1 MNIGTRIKQQ
11 RHVSGFSQKDL
22 ASRAGVSKSLISKL
36 ELGNSKSG
44 ETLKLLPI
52 AIALKVSPEW
62 LHTGC
67 GSVDGSLQAN
77 FPITYE
83 PSKYL
88 GIQPLPT
95 TRAAT
100 TRAATRADVKPAP
113 IVFSRS
119 WIADALARDPD
130 DLVAMTIDGDSMEPA
145 FRAGDF
151 IIVDKT
157 DGGKTCALIDGQVY
171 VVQYSERVRI
181 TRIQSVPG
189 NRIRLVSDNP
199 DYPPLSLAGSAIDTG
214 AVTILGRVAWSGRV
228 FQPMKMTGIF

>member
-1 MNIGTRIKQQ
+1 M
-11 RHVSGFSQKDL
+11 
-22 ASRAGVSKSLISKL
+22 SKSLISKL

-88 GIQPLPT
+88 GIQPLPS
-95 TRAAT
+95 TRADA
-100 TRAATRADVKPAP
+100 RAARADVKPAPIVPAPIAP